1 MEQTEEV
8 VEIECPKCKE
18 VGRYSKSTMDAAIDR
33 IHNEEGEI
41 VIRCICACGYAQELF
56 YKQNI

>member
-1 MEQTEEV
+1 MEKIEEV

-18 VGRYSKSTMDAAIDR
+18 VGRYSKSGMNAAISRMYED
-33 IHNEEGEI
+33 EGEV
-41 VIRCICACGYAQELF
+41 VIRCVCACGYAQELF